1 MRMKNI
7 LKNNRWFLIPY
18 LLILAICICFLCSNS
33 KESIHL
39 AINQHYSN
47 FGDVFFRYLTY
58 CGEFTV
64 IGPVCL
70 LLIFFSYRNA
80 LITAAATALAPLG
93 TQFCKHV
100 VWPVSPRPKVVF
112 QDVQLHLVD
121 GVHLHSSH
129 SFPSGH
135 ATGAFALFCCLAI
148 FAKKPYWKL
157 FYLSIAVLTAY
168 SRLYLSQHFLIDVTV
183 GSFIGCLFA
192 VLCAWWIS
200 QYRQSWLDKSFSF
213 SALGGKN

>member
-1 MRMKNI
+1 MSLTEI
-7 LKNNRWFLIPY
+7 LRKNRWFLLPH
-18 LLILAICICFLCSNS
+18 LLILGICVVILCLFS

-39 AINQHYSN
+39 AINQHYSD
-47 FGDVFFRYLTY
+47 FGDVFFRYITC
-58 CGEFTV
+58 CGEFMV

-70 LLIFFSYRNA
+70 LLVFFSYRNA
-80 LITAAATALAPLG
+80 LITAATTALAPLG
-93 TQFCKHV
+93 TLFCKRI

-112 QDVQLHLVD
+112 QDIQLHLVD

-148 FAKKPYWKL
+148 FAKKPGWKL

-183 GSFIGCLFA
+183 GSFIGSLTA

-213 SALGGKN
+213 KALEKKN